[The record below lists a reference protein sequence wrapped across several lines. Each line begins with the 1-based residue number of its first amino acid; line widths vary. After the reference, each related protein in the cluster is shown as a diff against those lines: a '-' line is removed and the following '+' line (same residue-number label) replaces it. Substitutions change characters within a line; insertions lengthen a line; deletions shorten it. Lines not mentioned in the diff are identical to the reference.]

1 MQWSA
6 YSAVAGYVS
15 AERQKIPT
23 SALSQ
28 YLHRGICM
36 SVSEP
41 KAWYY
46 QYFIYLVKAN
56 FCLSGRLNEM
66 MQETVV
72 GLNKFE
78 QEFWKNTFLG
88 ATLLID
94 ATTKKKKK
102 KCSRE
107 K

>member
-1 MQWSA
+1 
-6 YSAVAGYVS
+6 
-15 AERQKIPT
+15 
-23 SALSQ
+23 
-28 YLHRGICM
+28 
-36 SVSEP
+36 
-41 KAWYY
+41 
-46 QYFIYLVKAN
+46 
-56 FCLSGRLNEM
+56 M

-78 QEFWKNTFLG
+78 QEFWKNTFLE

-102 KCSRE
+102 KKKKKCSRE